1 MHVYFVFYS
10 LKKSFIL
17 IDVKLQLDLVCAVCA
32 HVHCRLNPHA
42 VHRLVAMVTSLG
54 TLSITYAE
62 LKQLI
67 KSLKVEDNAEPHP
80 YTSALMQAMSGQ
92 C

>member
-1 MHVYFVFYS
+1 
-10 LKKSFIL
+10 
-17 IDVKLQLDLVCAVCA
+17 
-32 HVHCRLNPHA
+32 
-42 VHRLVAMVTSLG
+42 MVTSLG

-92 C
+92 CQPLHQRPDADHVRSVLAPTPAP